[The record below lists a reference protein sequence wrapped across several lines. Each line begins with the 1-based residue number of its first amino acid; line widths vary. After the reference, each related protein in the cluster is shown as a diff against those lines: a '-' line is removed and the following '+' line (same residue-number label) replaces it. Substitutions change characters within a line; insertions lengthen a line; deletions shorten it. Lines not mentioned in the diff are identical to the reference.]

1 MNKKTNKITGTYAR
15 CFKRV
20 FDFCI
25 ALTMLLILSPLLIIL
40 SLLGAVFMK
49 GNPFFLQPRPG
60 LINAQTGREKLFF
73 LIKFRSMSNKR
84 DEHGNLLPD
93 GDRLNRY
100 GRFIRKT
107 SLDELPQLFNVL
119 FGSCALVGPRA
130 QLVRDMTFM
139 TQRQRQ
145 RHLVRPGITGL
156 AQVNGRNTISWEEK
170 FEYDLQY
177 IDNGITFLN
186 DLKILLRTFEKVF
199 HTGEVVRKGTA
210 TDTDF
215 GDWLLEYGKITR
227 EEYDRRQREA
237 IEFLDGGLRANG

>member
-1 MNKKTNKITGTYAR
+1 MNNKTNKVTGAYAR

-20 FDFCI
+20 LDFCI
-25 ALTMLLILSPLLIIL
+25 ALTALLILSPLLIIL

-60 LINAQTGREKLFF
+60 LINPQTGREKIFF

-84 DEHGNLLPD
+84 DAGGNLLPD

-139 TQRQRQ
+139 TQRQRR

-215 GDWLLEYGKITR
+215 GDWLLEHGKITR
-227 EEYDRRQREA
+227 EEYERRQLEA
-237 IEFLDGGLRANG
+237 VEFLDGGLRANG

>member
-1 MNKKTNKITGTYAR
+1 MNSKTSKVTGAYAR

-20 FDFCI
+20 LDFCI
-25 ALTMLLILSPLLIIL
+25 ALTALLIFSPLMIIL

-60 LINAQTGREKLFF
+60 LINPETGKERVFF

-93 GDRLNRY
+93 ADRLNSY
-100 GRFIRKT
+100 GKFIRKT

-145 RHLVRPGITGL
+145 RHLTRPGITGL

-170 FEYDLQY
+170 LEYDLQY

-186 DLKILLRTFEKVF
+186 DLKIVLKTFKKVF
-199 HTGEVVRKGTA
+199 YTGEVVRKGTA

-215 GDWLLEYGKITR
+215 GDWLLEQGKITR
-227 EEYDRRQREA
+227 TEYDRRQIEA